1 MEKSKK
7 IQILKDII
15 DIESVNG
22 NEKAVADY
30 LADLFKEYKIS
41 TKQVAYDTDRNNL
54 VAEIGNGTSKVLAF
68 SGHMDVVAPGNLA
81 DWTTDPF
88 KADERDGKIYGRGS
102 CDMKSGLAAMI
113 IAMIELVEEKTELNG
128 KIKLLATVG
137 EEVGELGAAQLTK
150 KGYADDV
157 TSMIIGEPSGYRI
170 IYTHQGSINFSVASK
185 GKSSHSSMPKLGINA
200 IDYLV
205 EFYTKANHEFRK
217 TVYTNDVLGDFIY
230 NVTMISGGE
239 QINSIPEK
247 ATLEGNIRTIP
258 EYDNQKTIEKLNE
271 IIEDLNKEK
280 ECNLTLTIEANKLVV
295 KSERDSDIAH
305 IAQKIAETKAGQK
318 VPLLGMPGTTD
329 AAEFIKA
336 KNTFPI
342 IVFGPGNETPHQVN
356 EYVDVDNYLDMIEV
370 YKEVAKEYINH

>member
-1 MEKSKK
+1 MEKAKK

-15 DIESVNG
+15 NIKSVNG

-30 LADLFKEYKIS
+30 LTKLFNEYGIE
-41 TKQVAYDTDRNNL
+41 TQQVAYDINRDNL
-54 VAEIGNGTSKVLAF
+54 VVEIGTEGSKVLAF
-68 SGHMDVVAPGNLA
+68 SGHMDVVASGNLA

-88 KADERDGKIYGRGS
+88 AADERDGNIYGRGA
-102 CDMKSGLAAMI
+102 CDMKSGLAAMVI
-113 IAMIELVEEKTELNG
+113 TMIELVQEKAELNG

-137 EEVGELGAAQLTK
+137 EEVGELGSEQLTRE
-150 KGYADDV
+150 GYADDV
-157 TSMIIGEPSGYRI
+157 TSMIIGEPSGYHI
-170 IYTHQGSINFSVASK
+170 IYSHQGSINFSVSSK

-200 IDYLV
+200 IDHLV
-205 EFYTKANHEFRK
+205 EFYTRANNEFRK

-258 EYDNQKTIEKLNE
+258 EYDNQKTVAKLNE
-271 IIEDLNKEK
+271 IIDDLNKEK
-280 ECNLTLTIEANKLVV
+280 EYHLELTIEANKLVV
-295 KSERDSDIAH
+295 KSERDSDIAT
-305 IAQKIAETKAGQK
+305 IAQKIAETKIGQK

-356 EYVDVDNYLDMIEV
+356 EYVGIANYLDMIEV
-370 YKEVAKEYINH
+370 YKEIAKDYLNH